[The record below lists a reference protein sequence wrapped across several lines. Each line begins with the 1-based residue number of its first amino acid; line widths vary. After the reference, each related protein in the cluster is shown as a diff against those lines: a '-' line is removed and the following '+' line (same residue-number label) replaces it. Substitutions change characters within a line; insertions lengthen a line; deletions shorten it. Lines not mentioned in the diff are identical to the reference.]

1 MGRDNTKQLHVWW
14 RAEVEE
20 RVNSIGG
27 QRVVILRK
35 GVAPLL
41 IERKWGAV

>member
-1 MGRDNTKQLHVWW
+1 MDRDNTRQLHVLWQ
-14 RAEVEE
+14 AEVEE

-27 QRVVILRK
+27 QKVVTLCE
-35 GVAPLL
+35 GVAPSP